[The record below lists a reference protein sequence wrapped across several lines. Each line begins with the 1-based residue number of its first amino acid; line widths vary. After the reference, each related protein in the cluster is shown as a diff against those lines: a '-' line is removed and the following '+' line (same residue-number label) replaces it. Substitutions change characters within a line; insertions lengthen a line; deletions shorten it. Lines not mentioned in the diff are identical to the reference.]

1 MVGPS
6 RFELKTQLPKSC
18 VLPLHHG
25 PIKKYYYYCG
35 GSGTRTRTAIT
46 DQKIFLPHLL
56 LHKQTNIYLR
66 FQAPRLIFVRHCEAI
81 LTDIKKSSFI
91 YSPDG

>member
-1 MVGPS
+1 M
-6 RFELKTQLPKSC
+6 F
-18 VLPLHHG
+18 
-25 PIKKYYYYCG
+25 
-35 GSGTRTRTAIT
+35 GTPDGTWTRDTRIN
-46 DQKIFLPHLL
+46 LLHLL

>member
-1 MVGPS
+1 MFLYYKLTKYSERDSNP
-6 RFELKTQLPKSC
+6 
-18 VLPLHHG
+18 HG
-25 PIKKYYYYCG
+25 H
-35 GSGTRTRTAIT
+35 TA
-46 DQKIFLPHLL
+46 QQIFLLHLL
-56 LHKQTNIYLR
+56 LYKQTNIYLH